1 MVIMMM
7 NNTAFRTKGHAMKNT
22 ALKTRNRISI
32 LLLLCLSLVSFH
44 VRAADF
50 ESAPEALNELFSKKG
65 SFYSETYASITKA
78 HACSTVLANSNKTI
92 QFFKFRPNKFEFVLG
107 VGLKTSRYT
116 IAQKIEEDSA
126 VSATTEF
133 KIISK
138 SPLVFETKKNTGSN
152 TFLFERYQY
161 DSENLTLTSTG
172 VDCQNCQGGQKI
184 AFDSLKSGPPMVHR
198 YCEGPVLF

>member
-1 MVIMMM
+1 MMM
-7 NNTAFRTKGHAMKNT
+7 NNTTFRTKGHAMKNT

-65 SFYSETYASITKA
+65 SFYSETDASITKA
-78 HACSTVLANSNKTI
+78 HACSTVLVNSNKTI
-92 QFFKFRPNKFEFVLG
+92 QFFAFRPSTYEFVLG
-107 VGLKTSRYT
+107 VGLKMPRYT
-116 IAQKIEEDSA
+116 VAQQIEEGSA
-126 VSATTEF
+126 ASVKTEF
-133 KIISK
+133 KVLSE

-152 TFLFERYQY
+152 TFLIERYQY
-161 DSENLTLTSTG
+161 DPQNSSIAVTS

-184 AFDSLKSGPPMVHR
+184 AFDGLKSGPPIINR
-198 YCEGPVLF
+198 YCEGPVL